1 MIGRTIDYGTTLN
14 LIKSHIGSIN
24 TMFIG
29 TITSI
34 DIARQRYGVQPV
46 LMLRGKDD
54 TFTKRATIAHCPM
67 SFIKT
72 STFYIRAP
80 YEMGDMVFV
89 GCSKESIDEAVIDG
103 NIKESRSDGV
113 SLFREVDG
121 VILGGVMSDSEP
133 ELTSDYAND
142 FIIQNRKNGDLVSIK
157 KSGGIKMITGTKVEI
172 VSPLTEIQGKLHVTE
187 DVTMDANLNVSGN
200 INVAGSGTIGT
211 VQTSK
216 GTTLDDHTHT
226 YNPGSNPPTN
236 TGTGVG

>member
-1 MIGRTIDYGTTLN
+1 MIGRTIDYGATLK
-14 LIKSHIGSIN
+14 LVKDSISSIN
-24 TMFIG
+24 TMFLG
-29 TITSI
+29 TITSV
-34 DIARQRYGVQPV
+34 DIARQRYGVQPI
-46 LMLRGKDD
+46 LMLRGKDE
-54 TFTKRATIAHCPM
+54 TFTKRAVIAHCPM

-72 STFYIRAP
+72 STFYVRAP
-80 YEMGDMVFV
+80 YEIGDMVFV
-89 GCSKESIDEAVIDG
+89 GCNKESIDEAVIDG
-103 NIKESRSDGV
+103 SVKESRADGV

-121 VILGGVMSDSEP
+121 VIIGGVMSDSEP

-157 KSGGIKMITGTKVEI
+157 KDGGVKIVSASKVEI
-172 VSPLTEIQGKLHVTE
+172 VSPMTEIQGKLHVTA

-216 GTTLDDHTHT
+216 GTTLDDHTHV
-226 YNPGSNPPTN
+226 YSPGSNPPTN